1 MKTTIKTSAFSGPA
15 STTSTH
21 RPSPAFGL
29 GFQQFLSHPP
39 AYADEVILAPTMR
52 QPLRYL
58 EAVPP
63 QGEVGIGE
71 QPLTMNVAEALSDC
85 LGAAI
90 LISARPT
97 TKSLSLAHAVNALR
111 AING

>member
-1 MKTTIKTSAFSGPA
+1 MKTTIKTSALSGPA
-15 STTSTH
+15 STTNT
-21 RPSPAFGL
+21 RFPSPAFGL

-39 AYADEVILAPTMR
+39 AYADEVIKAPAMR

-63 QGEVGIGE
+63 QDDTGIGE

-90 LISARPT
+90 LLSARPT

-111 AING
+111 TMNS

>member
-1 MKTTIKTSAFSGPA
+1 MKTIIKTSALLSQPTA
-15 STTSTH
+15 TNYAI
-21 RPSPAFGL
+21 PLPAFGA
-29 GFQQFLSHPP
+29 GFQQFLSQAP
-39 AYADEVILAPTMR
+39 AFADEVIPTPAMR

-63 QGEVGIGE
+63 QDDASIGE
-71 QPLTMNVAEALSDC
+71 KPLTMNVAEVLSNS

-90 LISARPT
+90 LLSARPT

-111 AING
+111 AMNR